1 MKKVF
6 FVILGVILTLQLSA
20 QSLQNGGFENGYT
33 SWKAY
38 SKAGDAIVGS
48 FPSTTILPQVS
59 VRSGNYMLRLGGFS
73 YNENYISQIVTLPK
87 ANPVKLEIYYQ
98 TRSSTNSECGGLFV
112 GSKINVF
119 ISGTSILETYLCNYN
134 DVLQWTYGYFDLT
147 AVAGQTVEIKFA
159 AEAAN
164 SVWSYIY
171 IDDVSISPSTTGLN
185 TQSNICAANLEQNY
199 PNPFSGNTTV
209 NYTIEKPGKTS
220 MKIFDQTGREITTI
234 FNEYKAPGNYTA
246 NISGLNIPSG
256 TYYYKLISDKF
267 SITKKMIIVN

>member
-1 MKKVF
+1 MKRGF
-6 FVILGVILTLQLSA
+6 FVILGVIMGLQLSA
-20 QSLQNGGFENGYT
+20 QSLQNGGFENGYSGWT
-33 SWKAY
+33 HY

-48 FPSTTILPQVS
+48 FPSTTIQPPVP

-73 YNENYISQIVTLPK
+73 YNENYVSQIVTLPK

-98 TRSSTNSECGGLFV
+98 TRSSTTSECAGLWV
-112 GSKINVF
+112 GSKVNVY
-119 ISGTSILETYLCNYN
+119 ISGTSIMEAYLCNYN

-171 IDDVSISPSTTGLN
+171 IDDIAISPSTTGLN
-185 TQSNICAANLEQNY
+185 NQSSICAANMEQNY

-220 MKIFDQTGREITTI
+220 LKIFDQTGREITTI
-234 FNEYKAPGNYTA
+234 FDEYKSTGNYTA
-246 NISGLNIPSG
+246 NISGLNIPAG
-256 TYYYKLISDKF
+256 TYYYKLISEKF
-267 SITKKMIIVN
+267 SVTKKMIIVN